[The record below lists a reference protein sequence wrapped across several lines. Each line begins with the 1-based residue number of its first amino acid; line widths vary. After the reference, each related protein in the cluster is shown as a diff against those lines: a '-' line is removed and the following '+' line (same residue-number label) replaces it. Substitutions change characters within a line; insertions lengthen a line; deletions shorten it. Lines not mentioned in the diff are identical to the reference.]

1 MQITSGCQLWRWR
14 ILSKAWGQ
22 QLCRCKGVSNSAKER
37 SFVAC
42 DFQIPTGKNAVL
54 KLDIHVF
61 IIPKGDLRIPWAGN
75 QGKPNVDSPVEVTL
89 SCHDQES
96 LDEGAELKGNSF
108 EQLEA
113 EKNILPKCC
122 WCRIHHDFCLK
133 VLPNHLALTSGLC
146 VNLLLTRTSCFAATQ
161 ESDRS
166 TFCWKTSA
174 TCIQSSFSVSASKK
188 PNSFTSC
195 RLELKVC
202 PDTSIFVKQHG

>member
-1 MQITSGCQLWRWR
+1 MALSPWESSRPLATWQITSGCQLWRWR

-188 PNSFTSC
+188 PTV
-195 RLELKVC
+195 LH
-202 PDTSIFVKQHG
+202 PAA